1 MILKKGHI
9 IRSASATGLAPTGRK
24 PWMSSN
30 SMATLRAAPR
40 LRADAWIGLSYILIG
55 IVALLPRTLDLG
67 AYLNIDEAM
76 FWVRR
81 SETFLDAVRTGNF
94 AATAIST
101 HPGVTTMWLGGAG
114 LLLRDALLESGLVA
128 GASFASI
135 LALVRMP
142 LALTHTAGVLL
153 GYGLLRRLLP
163 PATAMLAA
171 ALWALDPFVI
181 GYSRMLHVDGLAAT
195 FATLSLLAAC
205 DYWHHQRR
213 PKPLIISGI
222 CAGLAILSKSPALA
236 LLPVI
241 GLAGLVARTKDEGP
255 KTKDPEISAS
265 PLVFGLWSLVR
276 PMLAWGLV
284 AALTIFAL
292 WPALWVGSAQTFEQ
306 LRLGVVA
313 EGAGTHVGGNFFLGR
328 EDDRPGPL
336 FYPVALALRLTPWTL
351 LGLLGLPL
359 ALRRADIPTRRD
371 LATLA
376 GFAVLFVV
384 ALSVFS
390 KKLNRYLVPAFPAL
404 DILAAVGLV
413 ALLQT
418 GLWLWAWRG
427 ARFDTRGTG
436 APAADAG
443 DRDAAQL
450 PRRAQSPPGRRPR
463 RGQVEGAW
471 VTLIFVAAA
480 ANAMSWHPY
489 GEVAFNQALGG
500 AQAGART
507 FFYGTGE
514 GMQLVAAWLN
524 EQPDI
529 TGAITVGSMVPALQ
543 PYLRPGA
550 QAVDTLGGP
559 LPAKAGYVVVYGR
572 QSQRER
578 TVPPF
583 DQFYGRATPLHVV
596 AIHGVDYAWIYQAP
610 PPVEHSRPA
619 GFGPAIRLR
628 GFDDGPAQRG
638 QALRL
643 VLSWEAQSAPPA
655 DSMLFAHLLGPG
667 GRRYAQLDLP
677 YATSAWKPGRFV
689 ATELP
694 IAIPADAPA
703 GTYQLAIGLYD
714 PASGQRL
721 ALSAGSALDPAADGA
736 DALLLTE
743 FELK

>member
-1 MILKKGHI
+1 
-9 IRSASATGLAPTGRK
+9 LAQ
-24 PWMSSN
+24 WHVQL
-30 SMATLRAAPR
+30 A
-40 LRADAWIGLSYILIG
+40 
-55 IVALLPRTLDLG
+55 
-67 AYLNIDEAM
+67 
-76 FWVRR
+76 
-81 SETFLDAVRTGNF
+81 GNF

-114 LLLRDALLESGLVA
+114 LLLRDALSDSGLVA
-128 GASFASI
+128 QTSFASA
-135 LALVRMP
+135 LAIVRLPLV
-142 LALTHTAGVLL
+142 LAHTAGVLL
-153 GYGLLRRLLP
+153 GYALLRRLLP
-163 PATAMLAA
+163 AATAVLAA

-205 DYWHHQRR
+205 DYWHHRR
-213 PKPLIISGI
+213 RALSLIISGV

-241 GLAGLVARTKDEGP
+241 GVVALAAPTEDGRPKTRPQTKDQRLRAEHHPSVLGP
-255 KTKDPEISAS
+255 WS
-265 PLVFGLWSLVR
+265 FGLWSMVR
-276 PMLAWGLV
+276 ALLAWSV
-284 AALTIFAL
+284 VTALTIFAL
-292 WPALWVGSAQTFEQ
+292 WPALWVGSTQTFEQ

-313 EGAGTHVGGNFFLGR
+313 EGAGTHVGGNFFMGR

-351 LGLLGLPL
+351 LGLLALPL
-359 ALRRADIPTRRD
+359 VLRQAAKATRRD
-371 LATLA
+371 VATLA

-390 KKLNRYLVPAFPAL
+390 KKLNRYLVPAFPAI

-413 ALLQT
+413 ALAHA
-418 GLWLWAWRG
+418 GWWLWARRG
-427 ARFDTRGTG
+427 ARKAAKARRELAPSEAPPPERPHSHTRPGL
-436 APAADAG
+436 A
-443 DRDAAQL
+443 
-450 PRRAQSPPGRRPR
+450 RAQG
-463 RGQVEGAW
+463 VWAA
-471 VTLIFVAAA
+471 LIVVVAA
-480 ANAMSWHPY
+480 ANAMYWHPY

-529 TGAITVGSMVPALQ
+529 TGVITVGSMVPALQ

-550 QAVDTLGGP
+550 QAIDTLGGP
-559 LPAKAGYVVVYGR
+559 LPAKTGYVVVYGR

-596 AIHGVDYAWIYQAP
+596 TIHGVDYAWIYQAP
-610 PPVEHSRPA
+610 PPVEHARPA
-619 GFGPAIRLR
+619 SFGPAIRLR
-628 GFDDGPAQRG
+628 GFDGGPARRG
-638 QALRL
+638 EPLRL
-643 VLSWEAQSAPPA
+643 VMSWGAQSPPA
-655 DSMLFAHLLGPG
+655 GDTMLFAHLIGPG

-677 YATSAWKPGRFV
+677 YATSEWQPGRFV

-703 GTYQLAIGLYD
+703 GMYQLAIGLYD

-721 ALSAGSALDPAADGA
+721 ALTADSALDPAVDGPH
-736 DALLLTE
+736 ALLLTE
-743 FELK
+743 FEL

>member
-1 MILKKGHI
+1 
-9 IRSASATGLAPTGRK
+9 
-24 PWMSSN
+24 MSSN
-30 SMATLRAAPR
+30 STATLRAAAR
-40 LRADAWIGLSYILIG
+40 TRADAWIGLSYVLIG
-55 IVALLPRTLDLG
+55 VMALLPRALDLG

-76 FWVRR
+76 FWLRR
-81 SETFLDAVRTGNF
+81 SETFLNAVRAGNF

-101 HPGVTTMWLGGAG
+101 HPGVTTMWLGSAG
-114 LLLRDALLESGLVA
+114 LLLRDALSDSGLVA
-128 GASFASI
+128 QTSFAST
-135 LALVRMP
+135 LAIVRLP
-142 LALTHTAGVLL
+142 LALAHAAGVLL

-163 PATAMLAA
+163 AAAAVLAA
-171 ALWALDPFVI
+171 ALWALDPFVV

-205 DYWHHQRR
+205 DYWHHRRR
-213 PKPLIISGI
+213 PTPLTISGV

-241 GLAGLVARTKDEGP
+241 GLVALAAPTEDGGPMARP
-255 KTKDPEISAS
+255 KTKDQRLKAENQ
-265 PLVFGLWSLVR
+265 PLVFGPWSFGLRRLVR
-276 PMLAWGLV
+276 PLLAWGLV
-284 AALTIFAL
+284 TALTIFAL
-292 WPALWVGSAQTFEQ
+292 WPALWVGSSQTFEQ

-313 EGAGTHVGGNFFLGR
+313 EGAGTHVGGNFFMGR

-351 LGLLGLPL
+351 LGLLALPL
-359 ALRRADIPTRRD
+359 ALHQAAKATRRD

-390 KKLNRYLVPAFPAL
+390 KKLNRYLVPAFPAI

-413 ALLQT
+413 ALAQA
-418 GLWLWAWRG
+418 GWWLWARRG
-427 ARFDTRGTG
+427 PRLAAKAERHTRTLE
-436 APAADAG
+436 
-443 DRDAAQL
+443 R
-450 PRRAQSPPGRRPR
+450 PRSHTRPGLVRAQGLWA
-463 RGQVEGAW
+463 G
-471 VTLIFVAAA
+471 LIVVAAA
-480 ANAMSWHPY
+480 ANAMWWHPY
-489 GEVAFNQALGG
+489 GEVAFNQVLGG

-529 TGAITVGSMVPALQ
+529 TGVITVGSMVPALQ

-550 QAVDTLGGP
+550 QAIDTLGGP

-583 DQFYGRATPLHVV
+583 DQFYGHATPLHIVT
-596 AIHGVDYAWIYQAP
+596 IHGVDYAWIYQAP
-610 PPVEHSRPA
+610 PPVEHARPA
-619 GFGPAIRLR
+619 SFGPAIRLR
-628 GFDDGPAQRG
+628 GFDGGPARRG
-638 QALRL
+638 EPLRL
-643 VLSWEAQSAPPA
+643 VLSWEAQSPPPGDA
-655 DSMLFAHLLGPG
+655 MLFAHLIGPG

-677 YATSAWKPGRFV
+677 YATSGWQPGRFV

-703 GTYQLAIGLYD
+703 GAYQLAVGLYD
-714 PASGQRL
+714 PANGQRL
-721 ALSAGSALDPAADGA
+721 ALTADSALEPSVDGP